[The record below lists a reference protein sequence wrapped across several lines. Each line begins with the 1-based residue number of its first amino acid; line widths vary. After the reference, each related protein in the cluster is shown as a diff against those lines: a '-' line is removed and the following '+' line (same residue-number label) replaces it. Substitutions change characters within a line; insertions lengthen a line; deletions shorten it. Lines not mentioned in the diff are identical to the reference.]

1 MNRSARLDREPVVS
15 VADGYL
21 RPRWRGKIHLGAFG
35 ASLLAV
41 PALVSL
47 ADSTASLV
55 GLTVYGLS
63 LVALF
68 GTSAAYHLLAR
79 SDKAQQVMRRLD
91 HSMIFIQIAGTYTP
105 VCLLALPARWGT
117 PILVVIWSVAA
128 LGIAVKLSAGLRV
141 LRASNALYA
150 VMGFVALGA
159 LPVILSHLTAGEFV
173 LLAAGGVFYTVGAI
187 LFAIRWPA
195 LRPTVFGFHEVWHA
209 FTVVA
214 ALAHFAL
221 AWLVAT

>member
-1 MNRSARLDREPVVS
+1 MS

-41 PALVSL
+41 PALISL

-141 LRASNALYA
+141 LRASNASVSYT
-150 VMGFVALGA
+150 
-159 LPVILSHLTAGEFV
+159 HLT
-173 LLAAGGVFYTVGAI
+173 L
-187 LFAIRWPA
+187 
-195 LRPTVFGFHEVWHA
+195 PTIYSV
-209 FTVVA
+209 
-214 ALAHFAL
+214 
-221 AWLVAT
+221 